1 MKRLTLRQAFAL
13 AAVACCTLSS
23 NTFAAFLNYG
33 DFGPDPAPAYTM
45 YLDVRESSGTDPVP
59 PESRYNAPNLVG
71 DSLLFTPSQ
80 FVAQA
85 YLPLG
90 QGDIIDVQ
98 LNTTIMAL
106 EENNVVA
113 GGYSGITINEWG
125 SYSFMGA
132 GTSATAV
139 RAALAV
145 GVTILEVDGVPVPN
159 PGSPQWKL
167 TVSDTFDANAAS
179 DPDDGLWNN
188 QVFIDFTA
196 AIANL
201 NPQFG
206 VTKAAIVADN
216 RLLALSESDPV
227 TISFIDKK
235 GFDIVPVTVPNPDFQ
250 VVPEPTT
257 AVMLLALVAGAAGL
271 RRFA

>member
-13 AAVACCTLSS
+13 AVVACCTLSS

-45 YLDVRESSGTDPVP
+45 YQDVRESSGTD
-59 PESRYNAPNLVG
+59 
-71 DSLLFTPSQ
+71 
-80 FVAQA
+80 
-85 YLPLG
+85 
-90 QGDIIDVQ
+90 
-98 LNTTIMAL
+98 TTIMAL

-145 GVTILEVDGVPVPN
+145 GITILEVDGVPVPN
-159 PGSPQWKL
+159 PGSAQWKL
-167 TVSDTFDANAAS
+167 TASDTFDANAAS
-179 DPDDGLWNN
+179 DPDDGLWEN

-216 RLLALSESDPV
+216 RLLALSEASPV

-235 GFDIVPVTVPNPDFQ
+235 GFDLVPVTKPNPDFQ